1 MVSILHPLFGNML
14 KSEEQEE
21 EVRVEDVCK
30 EAREREREREREER
44 RGKMCK
50 EVKKLGRREK
60 SYKC

>member
-30 EAREREREREREER
+30 EARERERERERER
-44 RGKMCK
+44 RGKEKC
-50 EVKKLGRREK
+50 VRKLR
-60 SYKC
+60 S